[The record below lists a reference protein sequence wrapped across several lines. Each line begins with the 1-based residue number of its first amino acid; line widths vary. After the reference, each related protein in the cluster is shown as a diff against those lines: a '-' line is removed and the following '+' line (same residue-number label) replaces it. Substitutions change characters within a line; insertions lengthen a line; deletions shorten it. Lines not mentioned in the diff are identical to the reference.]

1 MSAGE
6 FGAGKI
12 GSRAASMRAYRLA
25 VAARVLLAIVGGYA
39 VAALASALLALILP
53 GPRAE
58 AVSAAMIA
66 SFAIMAV
73 AVIWVFA
80 ARTVGRATLVLT
92 LVATLLIAAL
102 WLAETVQAGGAAA

>member
-6 FGAGKI
+6 VGAGQI
-12 GSRAASMRAYRLA
+12 GSYAASMRAYRLA

-58 AVSAAMIA
+58 AVSAATIA
-66 SFAIMAV
+66 SFAIMA
-73 AVIWVFA
+73 ATIIWVFA
-80 ARTVGRATLVLT
+80 ARTVGRATFVLA
-92 LVATLLIAAL
+92 LVATLLIAVL
-102 WLAETVQAGGAAA
+102 WLARIVQAGGAAA